1 MTVSNSDELGKAA
14 MDWRVTAYA
23 FGELEGDELNNFES
37 RLSTDETLRQ
47 AVDEFKELAK
57 QLEGLSGDA
66 IGLEQANR
74 SSIEPNWEDAISTP
88 GEPALVSKRG
98 KHLGWV
104 VGFLTAAASL
114 IGLLGWQQ
122 FQSRGRSVS
131 EMALK
136 AGSQVTY
143 EDAQITYEESRDEG
157 GLANDSEESDSFDL
171 AEMPSPN
178 SMPIPRSETLRGESP
193 QGGLNQNAKDS
204 IDFTQVPS
212 SNSPGYRLAEGTE
225 ASQRFGN
232 QESLSGETR
241 GGASQGVSGL
251 STVAG
256 EEKSALG
263 ADDSTRL
270 QPRFSLEGVAESEGR
285 VIAEQTSGVRGLLEL
300 QKQPR
305 DESENLLRKELYFAE
320 GMLGEGAG
328 AGDRFESTIDNPFF
342 EVAQAPLSTFSIDV
356 DTASY
361 SKIRS
366 MLTQFRRLPTKDAV
380 RIEEMINYF
389 SYDYPE
395 PAQDDVPFSVAM
407 EIADCPWAEGH
418 QLARIAIKGRSIEK
432 EVRAAS
438 NLVFLIDVSGSMDQ
452 PNKLP
457 LVRRGLEMLAR
468 QLGENDRVAIVV
480 YAGAAGVVLESTTAD
495 NKDAILNALDRLS
508 AGGSTHGSQGI
519 QLAYEI
525 AREHFIEGG
534 TNRVILCT
542 DGDFNVGT
550 TGTEQLVSLVE
561 NEAKGGVFLSVL
573 GFGTGNLNDAMLE
586 AISGRGNGNYAF
598 IDSVNEARKV
608 LVEQMTG
615 TLLTIAKNV
624 KIQVEF
630 NPTHVQSY
638 RLIGYENRVLA
649 AKDFNDDKKDAG
661 EIGAGHTVTALY
673 ELVPRGYDTNGV
685 DPLRYQPEVSQADTT
700 DTLAHQDEVLML
712 KLRYVKPEESESRLL
727 QFPIGNKAAA
737 FSDASEDF
745 RFAAAVASFG
755 MLLRDS
761 PYKGSGSFESV
772 RRIARDAVGA
782 DAQGL
787 RDEFVGLV
795 EQAIQITR

>member
-1 MTVSNSDELGKAA
+1 MTYSNSEKEVGKATT
-14 MDWRVTAYA
+14 DWRITAYA
-23 FGELEGDELNNFES
+23 FGELEGEELSEFES
-37 RLSTDETLRQ
+37 RLSIDEELRK
-47 AVDEFKELAK
+47 AVDEFKDLANK
-57 QLEGLSGDA
+57 LEGVSGDA
-66 IGLEQANR
+66 IDSEQAKR
-74 SSIEPNWEDAISTP
+74 ASIEPNWEDLIATP
-88 GEPALVSKRG
+88 AEPTLVSRRG
-98 KHLGWV
+98 KHLGWIA
-104 VGFLTAAASL
+104 GFLTVAASL

-122 FQSRGRSVS
+122 FQSRDRRVS
-131 EMALK
+131 EIALK
-136 AGSQVTY
+136 AGSQVIY
-143 EDAQITYEESRDEG
+143 EDVQVTDETSRSG
-157 GLANDSEESDSFDL
+157 GLASVAEESDSLDL
-171 AEMPSPN
+171 AALPVSEPRAEESPAGDAAKVAQGSGSPSLAQSPLAAQSLSSPQSLSTPMNRFAEEAEAKSGSLGDDSTKLN
-178 SMPIPRSETLRGESP
+178 SIVVNESIVRESNGRSAGIALSDQASVEGRFLQPEFSKQQRLSREERGESEGFSRLSILP
-193 QGGLNQNAKDS
+193 GGMA
-204 IDFTQVPS
+204 
-212 SNSPGYRLAEGTE
+212 GGGTG
-225 ASQRFGN
+225 S
-232 QESLSGETR
+232 
-241 GGASQGVSGL
+241 
-251 STVAG
+251 
-256 EEKSALG
+256 
-263 ADDSTRL
+263 
-270 QPRFSLEGVAESEGR
+270 
-285 VIAEQTSGVRGLLEL
+285 
-300 QKQPR
+300 
-305 DESENLLRKELYFAE
+305 
-320 GMLGEGAG
+320 
-328 AGDRFESTIDNPFF
+328 GDRFEPTTDNPFF
-342 EVAQAPLSTFSIDV
+342 DVTQAPLSTFSIDV

-366 MLTQFRRLPTKDAV
+366 MLTQFRRFPAKDAV

-395 PAQDDVPFSVAM
+395 PASEDVPFSVNM

-418 QLARIAIKGRSIEK
+418 RLARIAIKGRSIEK
-432 EVRAAS
+432 GARAAS

-480 YAGAAGVVLESTTAD
+480 YAGAAGVVLDSTTAD
-495 NKDAILNALDRLS
+495 NKDAILTALDRLS

-561 NEAKGGVFLSVL
+561 DEAKGGVFLSVL

-598 IDSVNEARKV
+598 IDSVSEARKV

-673 ELVPRGYDTNGV
+673 ELVPQGYHESGV
-685 DPLRYQPEVSQADTT
+685 DPLRYQPEVSLSNSAEAP
-700 DTLAHQDEVLML
+700 AHQGEVLML

-727 QFPIGNKAAA
+727 QFPISNNEAA
-737 FSDASEDF
+737 FGEASEDF

-772 RRIARDAVGA
+772 RRIAREAVGT

-795 EQAIQITR
+795 EQAIQMSR